1 MLASHADVLTGS
13 SRNHSFPTCDE
24 PLRMSAWDATHMRAP
39 ALPTVN
45 ETIKSKVMTTM
56 RNFPLKFESQ
66 FQLVTEMTLPI
77 RIVV

>member
-1 MLASHADVLTGS
+1 
-13 SRNHSFPTCDE
+13 
-24 PLRMSAWDATHMRAP
+24 MRAP

-66 FQLVTEMTLPI
+66 FQLVTEMTLPT